1 MSKREK
7 KPSLSNGYLMMTILP
22 LVAVICILS
31 VFVING
37 YGAMVTDLNVENLE
51 TLAEVTLLQF
61 DSAFPGDYALRSVKT
76 AKGEGLELLK
86 GTEVI
91 SGKPDYFD
99 TWKEKTGAD
108 ISLIYADTRIIT
120 TFSDKNAARAVGTG
134 VAKQVVDAVYG
145 NKGVQKYDN
154 VKIGNQ
160 IYITVYLP
168 LSNADGKVV
177 GMLELARTKASV
189 DIEERKVLFPVIL
202 IAVLC
207 ILFFSV
213 ISLRFAGRVL
223 NRIKALE
230 LFLTKVAK
238 GELKESLDT
247 EVIKT
252 KDEIGEAGLAAISM
266 QKSIRNLVDKDTLTE
281 IYNRRYATNFLQ
293 KVLEKAE
300 VSGQPFAVCI
310 GDIDFFKQVND
321 TYGHDMGDIV
331 LKEVA
336 TLLKNSMIG
345 NGMAARFGGE
355 EFLMIFDKIGKQEGA
370 AILQETLEKLRQIE
384 FTCEDQK
391 FSVTMTFG
399 IVDGNVELGQDVLLK
414 LADEKLYD
422 GKQNGRNRVVV

>member
-134 VAKQVVDAVYG
+134 VAKQVADAVYG
-145 NKGVQKYDN
+145 NKSVQKYDN

-399 IVDGNVELGQDVLLK
+399 IVDGNVELDQDALLK

>member
-99 TWKEKTGAD
+99 IWKEKTGAD

-134 VAKQVVDAVYG
+134 VAKQVADAVYG

-230 LFLTKVAK
+230 IFLTKVAK

-370 AILQETLEKLRQIE
+370 VILQETLEKLRQIE

-399 IVDGNVELGQDVLLK
+399 IVDGNVELGQDALLK

>member
-134 VAKQVVDAVYG
+134 VAKQVADAVYG

-370 AILQETLEKLRQIE
+370 VILQETLEKLRQIE

-399 IVDGNVELGQDVLLK
+399 IVDGNVELGQDALLK
-414 LADEKLYD
+414 LADEELYD

>member
-120 TFSDKNAARAVGTG
+120 TFLDKNATRAVGTG

-370 AILQETLEKLRQIE
+370 VILQETLEKLRQIE

-399 IVDGNVELGQDVLLK
+399 IVDGNVELGQDALLK

>member
-51 TLAEVTLLQF
+51 TLGEVTLLQF

-76 AKGEGLELLK
+76 ARGEGLELLK

-120 TFSDKNAARAVGTG
+120 TFSDKNAARAVGPG
-134 VAKQVVDAVYG
+134 VAKQVADAVYG

-399 IVDGNVELGQDVLLK
+399 IVDGNVELGQDALLK

>member
-134 VAKQVVDAVYG
+134 VAKQVADAVYG

-223 NRIKALE
+223 KRIKALE

-293 KVLEKAE
+293 KALEKAE

-399 IVDGNVELGQDVLLK
+399 IVDGNVELGQDALLK

>member
-91 SGKPDYFD
+91 SGRPDYFD

-399 IVDGNVELGQDVLLK
+399 IVDGNVELGQDALLK

>member
-7 KPSLSNGYLMMTILP
+7 KPSLSSGYLMMTILP

-134 VAKQVVDAVYG
+134 VAKQVADAVYG
-145 NKGVQKYDN
+145 NKSVQKYDN

-399 IVDGNVELGQDVLLK
+399 IVDGNVELGQDALLK

>member
-61 DSAFPGDYALRSVKT
+61 DSVFPGDYALRSVKT

-134 VAKQVVDAVYG
+134 VAKQVADAVYG

-370 AILQETLEKLRQIE
+370 VILQETLEKLRQIE

>member
-370 AILQETLEKLRQIE
+370 VVLQETLEKLRQIE

-399 IVDGNVELGQDVLLK
+399 IVDGNVELGQDALLK

>member
-120 TFSDKNAARAVGTG
+120 TFLDKNAARAVGTG
-134 VAKQVVDAVYG
+134 VAKQVADAVYG

-399 IVDGNVELGQDVLLK
+399 IVDGNVELGQDALLK

>member
-51 TLAEVTLLQF
+51 TLGEVTLLQF

-134 VAKQVVDAVYG
+134 VAKQVADAVYG

-370 AILQETLEKLRQIE
+370 VILQETLEKLRQIE

-399 IVDGNVELGQDVLLK
+399 IVDGNVELGQDALLK

>member
-370 AILQETLEKLRQIE
+370 VILQETLEKLRQIE

-399 IVDGNVELGQDVLLK
+399 IVDGNVELGQDALLK
-414 LADEKLYD
+414 KKKKKLYD

>member
-223 NRIKALE
+223 KRIKALE

-293 KVLEKAE
+293 KVIEKAE

-310 GDIDFFKQVND
+310 GDIDFFKQAND

-370 AILQETLEKLRQIE
+370 VILQETLEKLRQIE

-399 IVDGNVELGQDVLLK
+399 IVDGNVELGQDALLK

>member
-370 AILQETLEKLRQIE
+370 VILQETLEKLRQIE

-399 IVDGNVELGQDVLLK
+399 IVDGNVELGQDALLK

>member
-134 VAKQVVDAVYG
+134 VAKQVADAVYG

-177 GMLELARTKASV
+177 GMLELARSKASV

-399 IVDGNVELGQDVLLK
+399 IVDGNVELGQDALLK

>member
-134 VAKQVVDAVYG
+134 VAKQVADAVYG
-145 NKGVQKYDN
+145 NKSVQKYDN

-370 AILQETLEKLRQIE
+370 VILQETLEKLRQIE

-399 IVDGNVELGQDVLLK
+399 IVDGNVELGQDALLK

>member
-168 LSNADGKVV
+168 LSNADGKVI

-370 AILQETLEKLRQIE
+370 VVLQETLEKLRQIE

-399 IVDGNVELGQDVLLK
+399 IVDGNVELGQDALLK

>member
-321 TYGHDMGDIV
+321 TYGHDIGDIV

-399 IVDGNVELGQDVLLK
+399 IVDGNVELGQDALLK

>member
-189 DIEERKVLFPVIL
+189 DIEERKVLFSVIL

-370 AILQETLEKLRQIE
+370 VVLQETLEKLRQIE

-399 IVDGNVELGQDVLLK
+399 IVDGNVELGQDALLK

>member
-134 VAKQVVDAVYG
+134 VAKQVADAVYG

-370 AILQETLEKLRQIE
+370 VILQETLEKLRQIE

>member
-399 IVDGNVELGQDVLLK
+399 IVDGNVELGQDALLK

>member
-120 TFSDKNAARAVGTG
+120 TFLDKNATRAVGTG
-134 VAKQVVDAVYG
+134 VAKQVADAVYG

-399 IVDGNVELGQDVLLK
+399 IVDGNVELGQDALLK

>member
-134 VAKQVVDAVYG
+134 VAKRVVDAVYG

-399 IVDGNVELGQDVLLK
+399 IVDGNVELGQDALLK

>member
-134 VAKQVVDAVYG
+134 VAKQVADAVYG

-189 DIEERKVLFPVIL
+189 DIEERKVLFSVIL

-370 AILQETLEKLRQIE
+370 VILQETLEKLRQIE

-399 IVDGNVELGQDVLLK
+399 IVDGNVELGQDALLK

>member
-1 MSKREK
+1 
-7 KPSLSNGYLMMTILP
+7 
-22 LVAVICILS
+22 
-31 VFVING
+31 
-37 YGAMVTDLNVENLE
+37 MVTDLNVENLE

-134 VAKQVVDAVYG
+134 VAKQVADAVYG

-399 IVDGNVELGQDVLLK
+399 IVDGNVELGQDALLK

>member
-134 VAKQVVDAVYG
+134 VAKQVADAVYG

-160 IYITVYLP
+160 LYITVYLP

-177 GMLELARTKASV
+177 GMLELARTKDSV

>member
-134 VAKQVVDAVYG
+134 VAKQVADAVYG
-145 NKGVQKYDN
+145 NKSVQKYDN

-230 LFLTKVAK
+230 IFLTKVAK

-370 AILQETLEKLRQIE
+370 VILQETLEKLRQIE

-399 IVDGNVELGQDVLLK
+399 IVDGNVELGQDALLK

>member
-134 VAKQVVDAVYG
+134 VAKQVADAVYG

-223 NRIKALE
+223 KRIKALE

-399 IVDGNVELGQDVLLK
+399 IVDGNVELGQDALLK

>member
-134 VAKQVVDAVYG
+134 VAKQVADAVYG

-370 AILQETLEKLRQIE
+370 VILQETLEKLRQIE

-399 IVDGNVELGQDVLLK
+399 IVDGNVELGQDALLK

>member
-370 AILQETLEKLRQIE
+370 VILQETLEELRQIE

-399 IVDGNVELGQDVLLK
+399 IVDGNVELGQDALLK